1 MKVSLQITKKIQNTN
16 NTETE
21 NKCGGNNLDRL
32 AFKVRINRIIQAESL
47 AETNALRHWKS
58 VVYSRN
64 RVHIDPWSS
73 RLGYMIICLT
83 SLFVCKLTMFTI
95 ELCSCAQKCVP
106 LTVYSISA
114 SVTTIHPVSQT
125 KNLKSFLSLF
135 SISLPTYKPSGNAG
149 STSKRKIIYFLSIS
163 NPTTQT
169 KQTLFNP

>member
-1 MKVSLQITKKIQNTN
+1 MIQNTN

-32 AFKVRINRIIQAESL
+32 AFKLRINRIIQTEGL
-47 AETNALRHWKS
+47 AGTNALRHWKS
-58 VVYSRN
+58 VGIFKKQ
-64 RVHIDPWSS
+64 RVHIDPLSS

-83 SLFVCKLTMFTI
+83 SLFVSNSIYVCLKLTMFTI
-95 ELCSCAQKCVP
+95 ELCSCLNQKCVP

-135 SISLPTYKPSGNAG
+135 SISLPTYKPSENVGT
-149 STSKRKIIYFLSIS
+149 TSKRQLIYFLSIS